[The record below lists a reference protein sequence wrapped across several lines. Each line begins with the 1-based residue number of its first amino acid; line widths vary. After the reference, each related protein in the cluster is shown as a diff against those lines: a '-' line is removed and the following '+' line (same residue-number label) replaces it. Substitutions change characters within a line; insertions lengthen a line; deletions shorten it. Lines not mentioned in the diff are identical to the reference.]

1 MNTLRNTWQE
11 MMGRLP
17 LPHVSGWKLPMRVA
31 GGVLGVYIVVC
42 IVFGVLWD
50 NEPDLFD
57 VGDNAARMMELR
69 NRQVV
74 TGITTTSTMITMAD
88 TLLDKRGGYLSN
100 DIFPPSI
107 WMDNVPNW
115 EFGVLVQLRD
125 MSRIMRNDLS
135 RSQSQS
141 QEDPDLSQ
149 AEGKFFYRND
159 SWIFPET
166 EGEYRD
172 GIEYLRA
179 YLERLSNPANTRA
192 QFYARADNLAS
203 WLAAVE
209 TRLGSL
215 SQRLSM
221 SVGKRQL
228 NLDLAG
234 DAAATRATEVPM
246 DEELQTPWLEID
258 DVFYEAR
265 GQTWALIHLLR
276 AAEMD
281 FAKVLEDKNARVS
294 VQQIIRELE
303 PTQTQIWWPVI
314 LTGTGFGLFA
324 NHSLV
329 MASYISRANAAIID
343 LRRLLSQG

>member
-1 MNTLRNTWQE
+1 MNTLRNTWQQ
-11 MMGRLP
+11 MRGALP
-17 LPHVSGWKLPMRVA
+17 IPHFSGWKLPMRIA
-31 GGVLGVYIVVC
+31 GGLLGAYIVGCLVLG
-42 IVFGVLWD
+42 FFWD
-50 NEPDLFD
+50 YEPDLFAVD
-57 VGDNAARMMELR
+57 ETAARMMAAE
-69 NRQVV
+69 NREVV
-74 TGITTTSTMITMAD
+74 TGVTTTATMIALAE
-88 TLLDKRGGYLSN
+88 TLLEKRGGYLSN

-141 QEDPDLSQ
+141 QEDRDLAE

-166 EGEYRD
+166 ESEYRD
-172 GIEYLRA
+172 GIAYLKG
-179 YLERLSNPANTRA
+179 YLERLSDPMDKRA
-192 QFYARADNLAS
+192 QFFARADNLAS
-203 WLAAVE
+203 WLAAVD

-234 DAAATRATEVPM
+234 DAAATRSTEAPM
-246 DEELQTPWLEID
+246 DEEIQTPWLELD

-276 AAEMD
+276 AAEVD
-281 FAKVLEDKNARVS
+281 FAEVLEDKNARVS
-294 VQQIIRELE
+294 MQQIIRELE
-303 PTQTQIWWPVI
+303 PTQEPFWTPV
-314 LTGTGFGLFA
+314 LNGKGFGMLA

-329 MASYISRANAAIID
+329 MGSYISRANAAIID
-343 LRRLLSQG
+343 LRALLSQG

>member
-50 NEPDLFD
+50 HEPDLFD
-57 VGDNAARMMELR
+57 VRENAARMIEPW
-69 NRQVV
+69 NRQMV
-74 TGITTTSTMITMAD
+74 TGVTTTSTMITMAE

-172 GIEYLRA
+172 GIAYLRA
-179 YLERLSNPANTRA
+179 YLERLANPANTRA

-215 SQRLSM
+215 SQRLST

-234 DAAATRATEVPM
+234 DSAATRATEVPL
-246 DEELQTPWLEID
+246 DEEIRTPWLELD

-265 GQTWALIHLLR
+265 GQTWALIQLLR
-276 AAEMD
+276 AAEVD
-281 FAKVLEDKNARVS
+281 FTEVLEDKNARVS
-294 VQQIIRELE
+294 VRQLIRELE
-303 PTQTQIWWPVI
+303 PTQDPMWSPVI
-314 LTGTGFGLFA
+314 LNGTGFGMLA

-329 MASYISRANAAIID
+329 MASYVSRANAAIID
-343 LRRLLSQG
+343 LRMLLSQG

>member
-1 MNTLRNTWQE
+1 MNTLRNTWQQ

-17 LPHVSGWKLPMRVA
+17 VPHVRGWKLPMRVA

-42 IVFGVLWD
+42 IVFAVLWD
-50 NEPDLFD
+50 HEPDLFD
-57 VGDNAARMMELR
+57 VGENAARMMESR

-74 TGITTTSTMITMAD
+74 TGVTTTSALITMAE

-172 GIEYLRA
+172 GIAYLRD
-179 YLERLSNPANTRA
+179 YLDRLSNPANTRA

-203 WLAAVE
+203 WLATVE

-215 SQRLSM
+215 SQRLST

-234 DAAATRATEVPM
+234 DSAATRATEVPL
-246 DEELQTPWLEID
+246 DEEIRTPWLELD

-265 GQTWALIHLLR
+265 GQTWALIQLLR
-276 AAEMD
+276 AVDLD
-281 FAKVLEDKNARVS
+281 FADVLEDKNARVS
-294 VQQIIRELE
+294 VQQLIRELE
-303 PTQTQIWWPVI
+303 PTQDPMWSPVI
-314 LTGTGFGLFA
+314 LNGTGFGMLA